1 MVVPPCGPCGPATEP
16 RRLAPCARQHGRVPP
31 GLRRAPSAP
40 SRRPAASPALART
53 PRGPSHSR
61 FRAPSRCL
69 EARRGLEAQPGC
81 SVLSVGDG
89 SGSREWAAEAHR
101 SKELALCASKD
112 DYSK

>member
-53 PRGPSHSR
+53 RTPRGPSHSR
-61 FRAPSRCL
+61 FRAPSRC
-69 EARRGLEAQPGC
+69 LEAQPGC

-101 SKELALCASKD
+101 SKDGLALCASKD